1 MLFGVCAM
9 IAGDVKINTTNN
21 TSRDAMSSR
30 LRMVLFY
37 GLPGVAIYLTGNYGD
52 RAVAAI
58 VWPVAFLVMGVSCV
72 MNARRCRRVH
82 CFFTGPLFL
91 LASVLSAVHGWDVID
106 LGPRAWELIGYGTF
120 ALAFVL
126 YYAPEAVWGKYFRR
140 RRDREDASVSRR

>member
-1 MLFGVCAM
+1 MSTK
-9 IAGDVKINTTNN
+9 DVNTQTG
-21 TSRDAMSSR
+21 SGSSPDVMSSR

-52 RAVAAI
+52 REVAAI
-58 VWPVAFLVMGVSCV
+58 VWPVAFLVMGVACV
-72 MNARRCRRVH
+72 ANARRCRRVH

-91 LASVLSAVHGWDVID
+91 LASVLSALHGWRVMD

-126 YYAPEAVWGKYFRR
+126 YFAPEAVWGKYFRR
-140 RRDREDASVSRR
+140 HA